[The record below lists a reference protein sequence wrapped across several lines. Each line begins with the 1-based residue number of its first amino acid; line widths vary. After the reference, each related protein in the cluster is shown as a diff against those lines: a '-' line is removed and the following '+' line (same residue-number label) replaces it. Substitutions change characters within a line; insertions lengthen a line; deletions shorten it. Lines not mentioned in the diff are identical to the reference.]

1 MQTEL
6 SKLTAEEIAKMP
18 LDRLEI
24 LIQLSRRQK

>member
-6 SKLTAEEIAKMP
+6 SKLAADEIAKMP

-24 LIQLSRRQK
+24 LIQLSRR

>member
-6 SKLTAEEIAKMP
+6 SKLTADEIAKMP

-24 LIQLSRRQK
+24 LIQLGRGSK

>member
-6 SKLTAEEIAKMP
+6 SKLTADEIAKMP

-24 LIQLSRRQK
+24 LIQLSRR